1 MVRDNVTHLFF
12 GADVA
17 QDATGMAD
25 IDAGEIIAI
34 GVGGAKLSAAAISG
48 LDDNEPFYLVEG
60 KRGSNASHIIS
71 PRLTKGSIKAHRGTS
86 YAAAIEQVSYIGAVD
101 GSSTETINSPS
112 VETEYSVAVSFV
124 WDKDIYSK
132 RHNVKHYNYT
142 AAASASADTIATNL
156 VAIMNAD
163 ADFAAQATAAKVTG
177 SGAARGISITGKAQ
191 AGSDFDNP
199 SQVIFKIALE
209 KGFDSTVQVD
219 EFTYTFVDGV
229 KASGG
234 TSVSPTPGVGTS
246 AIMKAFERNNDGF
259 QNGVT
264 NNTKFPVV
272 GPEARVSSTG
282 TYDVYVIDFV
292 DTHENA
298 NVGIGETRSA
308 AQQIVIANDIS
319 TTVNSTT
326 ATLEALLFAI
336 SGVAVN
342 L

>member
-17 QDATGMAD
+17 QNATGMAD

-34 GVGGAKLSAAAISG
+34 GVGGAKLSAADISNLG
-48 LDDNEPFYLVEG
+48 DNEPFYLVEG
-60 KRGSNASHIIS
+60 KRGNNLSHIIS

-86 YAAAIEQVSYIGAVD
+86 YAAAVEQVSYIGNV
-101 GSSTETINSPS
+101 GSGSETINTPS
-112 VETEYSVAVSFV
+112 VETEYSVVVSFV
-124 WDKDIYSK
+124 YDKDIYSK

-142 AAASASADTIATNL
+142 AATSASANDIATGL
-156 VAIMNAD
+156 VAVMNAD
-163 ADFAAQATAAKVTG
+163 ADFAAQATAAVTN
-177 SGAARGISITGKAQ
+177 STTNYGISITGKAQ
-191 AGSDFDNP
+191 TGNDYDNP
-199 SQVIFKIALE
+199 VQVIFKIALD
-209 KGFDSTVQVD
+209 KGFDSTTQVD

-234 TSVSPTPGVGTS
+234 ASVSPTPGVGTS
-246 AIMKAFERNNDGF
+246 ALMKAFERNNDGF

-264 NNTKFPVV
+264 NNTKFPVI
-272 GPEARVSSTG
+272 GPDARVSSTG
-282 TYDVYVIDFV
+282 TYDVYVLDFV
-292 DTHENA
+292 DTHENK

-308 AQQIVIANDIS
+308 AQQIVIANDMS
-319 TTVNSTT
+319 TTTNGTT